1 MIFWQSIR
9 FRWVGIFFV
18 VFGLSVAFFIA
29 HADDDT
35 GWTNYD
41 DYVVIDHDTTWQGTL
56 TRADLAKP
64 VVIVNN
70 ATLTIEAGTHI
81 EMDRIMVY
89 DGRILAHGTATD
101 RIVFTK
107 QAPDLL
113 VIPEGWRNEYDAECF
128 PEVFPSGTIEFS
140 ENVESDDVSEDS
152 VFRFVDFDHL
162 GRQVSDEGKYCPT
175 QVGMGRSVRDMF
187 FIDTAEA
194 NRVRAF
200 RDPVLR
206 LTNGRVKIEHSA
218 FIGSAAAAIEAELS
232 FWDDW
237 TSYDLLSVT
246 QSDFEGS
253 GDRIAVETHFSFPEG
268 HWASEYSEHV
278 RLMDNWYGY
287 ADGPS
292 YGPFFSSPGERLLGD
307 VTFVGWN
314 QAPFRCTGVCPSNVL
329 LLPGI
334 KLSRLYTGGAHGT
347 EDQLWPPNYFGDDL
361 EDLELDAD
369 GKSIKPVYIKEG
381 DVLSGVGA
389 SDIYTSFLDRLEEL
403 KSAGTI
409 NEYESFAYDWRGNVE
424 EVARS
429 GSPGEHGQLRS
440 AVEAA
445 LALAASSRSGKVT
458 IVAHSNGGLLAKAI
472 LMELER
478 QGLADRVDTV
488 AMVGTPQMGTPIAML
503 SLLYG
508 YDESVLFGTL
518 IARDEARKLAEHM
531 PGAYGLLPSREYLER
546 TRESLV
552 SFDATRTRY
561 RAFTDAYGESIGDI
575 SEFGRFLAGQDDHR
589 DKPDADDVERENVL
603 PPSLLAEAWEM
614 HERLDHWSPPSGIRV
629 IQIAGWGIDTVSGV
643 KYTEKSLERCYY
655 SGSSLPSCV
664 DEGKYEEIY
673 EPTFTVDGDKV
684 VTAPSALMMPE
695 TENVKRYWVDLFEY
709 NDTNV
714 PDRKHKDLFEIN
726 SVNTLL
732 SRLITHENG
741 ELPDFLKD
749 SRPDDFV
756 GAASRIR
763 LSLYSPLDVHL
774 YDAEGNHTGPTQ
786 EIVDG
791 HTVTVFEEGIP
802 NSAYLGLGE
811 RKYLSFSSG
820 EPIRIEL
827 AGYDLG
833 SYTLKLAEVR
843 PTATGEETI
852 SETVFADLPT
862 TDTARVRLDI
872 TAGGLED
879 LPALRADLEGDG
891 TDDYTVEPVIGGTAT
906 LEPTDTAPPVTA
918 LELVGTQGHNGWY
931 TSAVAVTLSAQD
943 EAGGSGIGQ
952 TEYSFDQGATWI
964 TYDRPFTITNEG
976 KTVLQYRSF
985 DQAGNQ
991 EATQA
996 TDIWIDR
1003 ASPEVRVVLNA
1014 ETRKLDIRGQDTA
1027 DNALAPAVLATT
1039 ETRITLEPWQILL
1052 SRVFHMTWPTK
1063 KMMLYAT
1070 ISDAAG
1076 HTTTLTF
1083 DQVED
1088 RKNRIGLT
1096 LRSIVS
1102 DSLSTAPVS
1111 TIRYQWRV
1119 DRDQHFTR
1127 LAASLH
1133 TPGDFVETHYLP
1145 AQDITR
1151 VMRFARDLTD
1161 DESDADIGRRPVR
1174 QKLPGRVIPGILT
1187 ERGRVKIVY

>member
-1 MIFWQSIR
+1 MRNGIGI
-9 FRWVGIFFV
+9 RWVLAIMLLS
-18 VFGLSVAFFIA
+18 GLGWTEISVR
-29 HADDDT
+29 ADEDT

-113 VIPEGWRNEYDAECF
+113 VIPEGWRDEYDAECF

-162 GRQVSDEGKYCPT
+162 GRQVSDEGKHCPT

-187 FIDTAEA
+187 SIDTAEA
-194 NRVRAF
+194 NRVRAL
-200 RDPVLR
+200 RDPALH

-253 GDRIAVETHFSFPEG
+253 GDRIAVETRFSFPEG

-278 RLMDNWYGY
+278 RLTDNWYGH

-307 VTFVGWN
+307 AIFIGWN

-334 KLSRLYTGGAHGT
+334 KLSRLYTSGAHGT

-381 DVLSGVGA
+381 DVLNGVGA

-409 NEYESFAYDWRGNVE
+409 NEYESFAYDWRANVE

-458 IVAHSNGGLLAKAI
+458 IVAHSNGGLLVKAI

-546 TRESLV
+546 TGESLI

-575 SEFGRFLAGQDDHR
+575 SELGRFLAGQDDHR

-603 PPSLLAEAWEM
+603 PPSLLAEAREM
-614 HERLDHWSPPSGIRV
+614 HERLDHWSPPSGVRV

-695 TENVKRYWVDLFEY
+695 TENVKRYWVDLFRYGNE
-709 NDTNV
+709 NPKRIHKDILEVSSVNNFLLKIITQDTN
-714 PDRKHKDLFEIN
+714 I
-726 SVNTLL
+726 S
-732 SRLITHENG
+732 
-741 ELPDFLKD
+741 LPDFLKD

-802 NSAYLGLGE
+802 NSSYLGLGE
-811 RKYLSFSSG
+811 RKYVSFSSG

-827 AGYDLG
+827 AGYALG

-843 PTATGEETI
+843 PTATGEETL

-862 TDTARVRLDI
+862 TDTTRVRFDI
-872 TAGGLED
+872 PAGGLEN
-879 LPALRADLEGDG
+879 LPALRADLEDDG

-906 LEPTDTAPPVTA
+906 LEPTDTTPPVTV
-918 LELVGTQGHNGWY
+918 LELAGTQGHNGWY
-931 TSAVAVTLSAQD
+931 TSVVTVTLSVQD

-964 TYDRPFTITNEG
+964 TYDRPFAIMNEG

-985 DQAGNQ
+985 DQVGNQ

-1003 ASPEVRVVLNA
+1003 APPEAKVVLNA

-1027 DNALAPAVLATT
+1027 DNALAPAVLVTT

-1102 DSLSTAPVS
+1102 DSFSTAPVS

-1187 ERGRVKIVY
+1187 EQGKVKIVY

>member
-1 MIFWQSIR
+1 MRNSIGM
-9 FRWVGIFFV
+9 RWVLVIMI
-18 VFGLSVAFFIA
+18 LSSLGWTEVSVR
-29 HADDDT
+29 ADEDT

-41 DYVVIDHDTTWQGTL
+41 DYVVIDHDTVWRGAL

-81 EMDRIMVY
+81 EMDRITVY
-89 DGRILAHGTATD
+89 DGRILAQGTAVD

-107 QAPDLL
+107 QEPDLS
-113 VIPEGWRNEYDAECF
+113 VIPESWRDEYDPECF
-128 PEVFPSGTIEFS
+128 PDAFPSGTIEFS

-152 VFRFVDFDHL
+152 IFRFVDFDHL
-162 GRQVSDEGKYCPT
+162 GRQVSDEDKHCPSRI
-175 QVGMGRSVRDMF
+175 GMGRSVRNMF
-187 FIDTAEA
+187 SIGTAEA
-194 NRVRAF
+194 SESRTL
-200 RDPVLR
+200 RDPALH
-206 LTNGRVKIEHSA
+206 LTSGRVKIEYSA
-218 FIGSAAAAIEAELS
+218 FIGSATAAIEAELS
-232 FWDDW
+232 FGDDW

-246 QSDFEGS
+246 QSDFERS
-253 GDRIAVETHFSFPEG
+253 GERTAVEMHFSFPDG
-268 HWASEYSEHV
+268 HWVSEYNQHI
-278 RLMDNWYGY
+278 RLSDNWYGHV
-287 ADGPS
+287 DGPS
-292 YGPFFSSPGERLLGD
+292 YSPFFSSPGERIIGD
-307 VTFVGWN
+307 VTFIGWN

-334 KLSRLYTGGAHGT
+334 KLSRLYTGGARGT
-347 EDQLWPPNYFGDDL
+347 EDQLWPPNYFGDDI

-546 TRESLV
+546 TGESLI

-603 PPSLLAEAWEM
+603 PPSLLAEAREM
-614 HERLDHWSPPSGIRV
+614 HERLDHWSPPSGVRV
-629 IQIAGWGIDTVSGV
+629 MQIAGWGIDTVSGV

-695 TENVKRYWVDLFEY
+695 AENVKRYWVDLFEA
-709 NDTNV
+709 NKKELV
-714 PDRKHKDLFEIN
+714 GKLSHKNLFEIN
-726 SVNTLL
+726 SVNTFL

-802 NSAYLGLGE
+802 NSSYLGLGE
-811 RKYLSFSSG
+811 RKYVSFSSG

-827 AGYDLG
+827 AGYALG

-843 PTATGEETI
+843 PTATGEETL
-852 SETVFADLPT
+852 SETVFANLPT

-872 TAGGLED
+872 PAGSLED

-906 LEPTDTAPPVTA
+906 LEPTDTTPPVTV
-918 LELVGTQGHNGWY
+918 LELAGTQGHNGWY

-943 EAGGSGIGQ
+943 EAGGSGIRQ
-952 TEYSFDQGATWI
+952 TECSFDQGATWI
-964 TYDRPFTITNEG
+964 AYDRPFTITNEG

-991 EATQA
+991 EVTQA

-1003 ASPEVRVVLNA
+1003 APPEVKVILNA

-1063 KMMLYAT
+1063 KTMLYAT

-1111 TIRYQWRV
+1111 TIQYQWRA

-1151 VMRFARDLTD
+1151 VMRFARNLTD

-1187 ERGRVKIVY
+1187 EQGKVKIVY